1 MDMWGDLFVL
11 VWLVLLLLL
20 LPPSLPLFLCVVVI
34 VDLFVQEIMALNWY
48 VSLSLCVCVSVL
60 LYAYETCGLSLFSS
74 SLFRQALHKL

>member
-11 VWLVLLLLL
+11 VWFVLLLLPS

-48 VSLSLCVCVSVL
+48 VSLSVYV
-60 LYAYETCGLSLFSS
+60 
-74 SLFRQALHKL
+74 